1 MRRTALAILMLV
13 VLGSVLRAAEPPR
26 VISLGKDGK
35 LAYLFGP
42 QGNRVPDFS
51 HAGYMGGGIPIPDAA
66 ACVVVPPGDG
76 DATPRIQSAIEYV
89 STLPPDEKGIRGAIL
104 LPRGRYRIADQIR
117 IRSSGIVLRGE
128 GDGPDGTDLIAT
140 GLDRRTLIQI
150 AGRNDLKTEGTPRKI
165 ADAYVPVGATVVHLA
180 DASGLKPGD
189 EVIVRRPS
197 TKEWIDAIGMYHFVG
212 RPGGDFRFT
221 WLPGKM
227 DIIWQRRIAKI
238 DGDAVTLDAPITTAL
253 DAHFGGGTITQYNLS
268 GRIEQIGVEGLRCES
283 EFDANNP
290 RDEEHA
296 WIAIGMESVRNA
308 WVRQVT
314 AAHFAGSA
322 VSILEMC
329 DSITVEDCKSL
340 DPVSELAGYRRHSF
354 YTMGGRTLFQRC
366 HAEHGRRDF
375 SVGYLAAGPNAFVSC
390 SASDEHDFSGAI
402 ESWASGVLFDN
413 VNVDGQIRLDN
424 REIWDQGAGWTAANC
439 MLWNSTAPVVTVRN
453 PPGAQNW
460 VFGCWGELVGDGHWG
475 VVNEFI
481 KPDSLYA
488 QQLRERLGADAIQ
501 AIARRNVPAGRG
513 DAKNIDDAAPDLLA
527 RATHPPAAPK
537 KSLSV
542 QNGWLVC
549 DGKVLVGGRVDVN
562 WWKGRIIPA
571 LAPEFGVNITR
582 FVPGRAGP
590 GLTDDLDELTDS
602 MVAHGQAILAHHW
615 GLWYDERRQDH
626 EMVRRIDADVWPP
639 FYEQPWAQSG
649 EGTSWNGLSKYDLTK
664 FNPWYFA
671 RLKRFADLCDR
682 KGLVLLNQIYF
693 QHNILEAGAHWV
705 DTPWRP
711 ANALQ
716 DLGFPEPPAFVDR
729 KRIYMADT
737 FYDVSDPR
745 RREFHRRFIRKS
757 LDNLADN
764 TNVIQTIGEEFTGPL
779 SFVQFWLDTVAEWER
794 DTGKHPLIA
803 LGCTKD
809 VQDAIL
815 ADPERSKPVSVIEFK
830 YWWPLAGGK
839 LFAPQGGHSLAP
851 RQEVREKRGKTGR
864 SEPETERIIRDYRL
878 RYPDK
883 AILCAY
889 DRVDGPA
896 ALAAGA
902 SVVPFEEPKGSDLLA
917 AIATMRPVAGAENSA
932 REWVLADPGRSYLAY
947 ATGGAPVSLDLTD
960 GTYSAR
966 WIDPADGSI
975 QDTGESTGGGTKQ
988 FSAPGKG
995 EWLLWLTRR

>member
-1 MRRTALAILMLV
+1 MRRRTALAILLFV

-35 LAYLFGP
+35 LACRTDP

-51 HAGYMGGGIPIPDAA
+51 YAGYMGGGVAVPDAPA
-66 ACVVVPPGDG
+66 RVVVPPLDG
-76 DATPRIQSAIEYV
+76 DATPRIQAAIEYV
-89 STLPPDEKGIRGAIL
+89 ATLTPDAKGIRGAIQ
-104 LPRGRYRIADQIR
+104 LPRGRFRIAGQIH
-117 IRSSGIVLRGE
+117 IRTSGIVLRGE
-128 GDGPDGTDLIAT
+128 GDGPDGTVLIAA
-140 GLDRRTLIQI
+140 GQDRRTLVQI
-150 AGRNDLKTEGTPRKI
+150 SGRNDSKTEGTPRKI
-165 ADAYVPVGATVVHLA
+165 TDAYVPVGASTVHLA
-180 DASGLKPGD
+180 DASNLKPGD

-197 TKEWIDAIGMYHFVG
+197 TKEWIDAIGMYHFAG

-227 DIIWQRRIAKI
+227 DITWHRRITKI

-253 DAHFGGGTITQYNLS
+253 DAHFGGGTVAAYIWP
-268 GRIEQIGVEGLRCES
+268 GRIEQVGVEGLRCES
-283 EFDANNP
+283 EFDASNP
-290 RDEEHA
+290 HDEEHS
-296 WIAIGMESVRNA
+296 WIAIGIASARNA

-322 VSILEMC
+322 VSILETC
-329 DSITVEDCKSL
+329 DAITVEDCKSL
-340 DPVSELAGYRRHSF
+340 DPISELAGYRRRSF
-354 YTMGGRTLFQRC
+354 YTMGGRTLFLRC

-375 SVGYLAAGPNAFVSC
+375 AVGYLAAGPNAFVSC
-390 SASDEHDFSGAI
+390 DASDEHDFSGTI

-439 MLWNSTAPVVTVRN
+439 MLWNSTAPVITVRN

-460 VFGCWGELVGDGHWG
+460 VFGCWGELVGDGTWG
-475 VVNEFI
+475 VVNEFVQ
-481 KPDSLYA
+481 PDSLYA
-488 QQLRERLGADAIQ
+488 QQLKERLG
-501 AIARRNVPAGRG
+501 
-513 DAKNIDDAAPDLLA
+513 DDALHAIVRRAVPTGGGTAKDIDRAAPELLA
-527 RATHPPAAPK
+527 RATHPSDAPK
-537 KSLSV
+537 KPLSV

-549 DGKVLVGGRVDVN
+549 DGKVLVGSRVDVN

-571 LAPEFGVNITR
+571 LAPDFGVNITR
-582 FVPGRAGP
+582 FVPGRTGP

-602 MVAHGQAILAHHW
+602 MLAHGQSILAHHW

-639 FYEQPWAQSG
+639 FYEQPWARSG
-649 EGTSWNGLSKYDLTK
+649 QGVSWNGLSKYDLTK
-664 FNPWYFA
+664 FNPWYFG

-682 KGLVLLNQIYF
+682 KGLVLLNQMYF

-729 KRIYMADT
+729 KRIYMADL
-737 FYDVSDPR
+737 FYDVTDLR
-745 RREFHRRFIRKS
+745 RREFHRRFIRHS

-764 TNVIQTIGEEFTGPL
+764 SNVIQTIGEEFTGPL

-794 DTGKHPLIA
+794 ETGKHPLIA
-803 LGCTKD
+803 LSCTKD

-815 ADPERSKPVSVIEFK
+815 ADPQRSKLISVIEFK

-839 LFAPQGGHSLAP
+839 LFAPKGGQSLSP
-851 RQEVREKRGKTGR
+851 RQQIRENRGKTTR
-864 SEPETERIIRDYRL
+864 SEPDTERFIRDYRL
-878 RYPDK
+878 RNPDK
-883 AILCAY
+883 AILCDY
-889 DRVDGPA
+889 DRLDGPA

-902 SVVPFEEPKGSDLLA
+902 SIVPFDEPKASGLLA
-917 AIATMRPVAGAENSA
+917 AIAKMRPVGGTESA
-932 REWVLADPGRSYLAY
+932 TRQWTLANPGQSYLAY
-947 ATGGAPVSLDLTD
+947 TTRGPVSIDLTD
-960 GTYSAR
+960 GTYSIR
-966 WIDPADGSI
+966 WIGARDGRVEDAG
-975 QDTGESTGGGTKQ
+975 QAMGGGTKQ
-988 FSAPGKG
+988 FAAPRQG
-995 EWLLWLTRR
+995 EWFLWLTR